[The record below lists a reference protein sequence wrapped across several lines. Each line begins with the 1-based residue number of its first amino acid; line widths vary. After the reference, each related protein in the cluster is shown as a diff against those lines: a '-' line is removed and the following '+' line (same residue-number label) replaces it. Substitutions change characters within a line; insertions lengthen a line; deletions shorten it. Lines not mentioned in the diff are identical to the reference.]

1 MIHTIENDY
10 LRVSVDDHGAELC
23 SIFDKVHNR
32 EVIWQADPA
41 YWNATP
47 LFFFLMWDVIL
58 RITIVLMESN
68 IPPVSMGLPRDSEFT
83 CVDMT
88 ADSITHRLK
97 SSDATRENYPYDF
110 ELKIK
115 HVLEKNQVSVCW
127 EVISLNDETMYF
139 TIGGHPAFNVPAGGI
154 GSQEQYHL
162 TFDGR
167 DSLSYLLID
176 MSSGTAVADKAYTLE
191 LENGSCL
198 IDAHMFD
205 KDALIFDDQIE
216 KAGIAFPDGTP
227 YVELICHGFPSFGIW
242 SVPGSPFVCLEPWMG
257 RCDDF
262 GFKGELPEKK
272 YINTLDKDEIFTASY
287 EIKIY

>member
-1 MIHTIENDY
+1 
-10 LRVSVDDHGAELC
+10 
-23 SIFDKVHNR
+23 
-32 EVIWQADPA
+32 
-41 YWNATP
+41 
-47 LFFFLMWDVIL
+47 
-58 RITIVLMESN
+58 
-68 IPPVSMGLPRDSEFT
+68 
-83 CVDMT
+83 MT

-115 HVLEKNQVSVCW
+115 HVLEKNRVSVCW

-227 YVELICHGFPSFGIW
+227 YLELICHGFPSFGIW
-242 SVPGSPFVCLEPWMG
+242 SVPGSSFVCLEPWMG

-272 YINTLDKDEIFTASY
+272 YINTLNKDEIFTASY